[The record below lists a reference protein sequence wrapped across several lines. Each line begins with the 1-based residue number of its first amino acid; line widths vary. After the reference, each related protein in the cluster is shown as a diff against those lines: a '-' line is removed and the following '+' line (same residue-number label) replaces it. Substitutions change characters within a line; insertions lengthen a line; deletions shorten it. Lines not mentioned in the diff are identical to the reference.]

1 MKHSER
7 ALLQERVRTLVL
19 MHAIEATLSRLT
31 TLSGSG
37 AADELMRLEHRI
49 VAAGR
54 TLGTMPGEM
63 ALTTMVAVED
73 AIGTIRGAFDRA
85 HDRLEAA
92 VPQPHAAP
100 IAA

>member
-19 MHAIEATLSRLT
+19 THALEATLSRLSAM
-31 TLSGSG
+31 SGSG
-37 AADELMRLEHRI
+37 AEEELTRLEHHI
-49 VAAGR
+49 AAAGR

-63 ALTTMVAVED
+63 ALSTMVAVED
-73 AIGTIRGAFDRA
+73 AITTIRGAFDRA

-92 VPQPHAAP
+92 AP
-100 IAA
+100 IASIAA